1 MVPGTDAE
9 GAGPSKGPGTG
20 PDLHD
25 PVRQRAFAEL
35 VSAHYDALRDI
46 AQRTLRAEQET
57 AGFGAAAIA
66 PTSLVTE
73 TVIKFMNQHQL
84 PVAEAHLRGLASV
97 FMTRVIADR
106 RRARLAA
113 RRDARLTTHLH
124 TEAEGP
130 EEEPRDPATREDLER
145 LEDAM
150 IRLAE
155 HHPREMEV
163 VTLHSVAGIPM
174 ERVAQMLG
182 VHVATAHRDL
192 ASGRE
197 RLARELRSRR

>member
-9 GAGPSKGPGTG
+9 GAGPSKGSSTG

-113 RRDARLTTHLH
+113 RRDTRLTTRLH

-174 ERVAQMLG
+174 ERVAQLIG

>member
-9 GAGPSKGPGTG
+9 GAGPSIGSGTG

-113 RRDARLTTHLH
+113 RRDTRLTTRLH

-174 ERVAQMLG
+174 ERVAQMIG

>member
-1 MVPGTDAE
+1 MAGDPTGDPPRQVPVDSA
-9 GAGPSKGPGTG
+9 
-20 PDLHD
+20 PDLRD
-25 PVRQRAFAEL
+25 PAHQRAFAEL

-73 TVIKFMNQHQL
+73 TVIRFMNQRQL

-113 RRDARLTTHLH
+113 KRDTRLTTRLD
-124 TEAEGP
+124 TQAEGLEAGP
-130 EEEPRDPATREDLER
+130 PDPAGREDLER
-145 LEDAM
+145 LEEAM

-174 ERVAQMLG
+174 ERVAELLN

-192 ASGRE
+192 VSGRE
-197 RLARELRSRR
+197 RLARALRSSR

>member
-1 MVPGTDAE
+1 MADEAAE
-9 GAGPSKGPGTG
+9 GPGQPMRAESV
-20 PDLHD
+20 PDLRD
-25 PVRQRAFAEL
+25 PARQRAFAEL
-35 VSAHYDALRDI
+35 VSAHYDALREI

-73 TVIKFMNQHQL
+73 AVIRFMNQREL
-84 PVAEAHLRGLASV
+84 PSAEAHLRGLASV

-113 RRDARLTTHLH
+113 RRDARLTTRLD
-124 TEAEGP
+124 TEAEGLEAGP
-130 EEEPRDPATREDLER
+130 EDPAEREDLER
-145 LEDAM
+145 LEEAM

-174 ERVAQMLG
+174 DRVAEMIG

-197 RLARELRSRR
+197 RLARALRAGR

>member
-1 MVPGTDAE
+1 MDE
-9 GAGPSKGPGTG
+9 GGPGG
-20 PDLHD
+20 PDMRD
-25 PVRQRAFAEL
+25 PARQRAFAAL
-35 VSAHYDALRDI
+35 VSEHYGSLREI

-57 AGFGAAAIA
+57 VGFGAAAIA

-73 TVIKFMNQHQL
+73 TVIRLMNQREL
-84 PVAEAHLRGLASV
+84 PSREAHLRGLACV

-113 RRDARLTTHLH
+113 RRDVRATTRLD
-124 TEAEGP
+124 TEAEI
-130 EEEPRDPATREDLER
+130 EEELGPGAEGREDLER
-145 LEDAM
+145 LEHAM
-150 IRLAE
+150 IGLAAC
-155 HHPREMEV
+155 HPREMEV

-174 ERVAQMLG
+174 DRIAEMLG

-197 RLARELRSRR
+197 RLARALRRDRGRG

>member
-1 MVPGTDAE
+1 MVPGTDGE
-9 GAGPSKGPGTG
+9 GAGPSKGPGPG

-73 TVIKFMNQHQL
+73 TVIRFMNQHQL

-113 RRDARLTTHLH
+113 RRDTRLTTRLD

-174 ERVAQMLG
+174 ERVAQLIG

>member
-1 MVPGTDAE
+1 MQDDAE
-9 GAGPSKGPGTG
+9 DGPGPRAG
-20 PDLHD
+20 ADAPPDLRD
-25 PVRQRAFAEL
+25 PARQRAFAEL
-35 VSAHYDALRDI
+35 VSDHYDALREI

-73 TVIKFMNQHQL
+73 TVIRLMNQRQL
-84 PVAEAHLRGLASV
+84 PAAEAHLRGLASV

-113 RRDARLTTHLH
+113 RRDARLTMRLD
-124 TEAEGP
+124 TEAEGL
-130 EEEPRDPATREDLER
+130 EEGPSDPAGREDLER
-145 LEDAM
+145 LEEAM

-174 ERVAQMLG
+174 DRVAEMMG

-197 RLARELRSRR
+197 RLARALRSSR

>member
-9 GAGPSKGPGTG
+9 GAGPSKGSGTG

-25 PVRQRAFAEL
+25 PVRQRVFAQL
-35 VSAHYDALRDI
+35 VSTHYDALRDI

-73 TVIKFMNQHQL
+73 TVIRFMNQHQL

-113 RRDARLTTHLH
+113 RRDARLTTHLD

-174 ERVAQMLG
+174 ERVAQMIG

-197 RLARELRSRR
+197 RLARELRSQR

>member
-1 MVPGTDAE
+1 MVPGTDGE
-9 GAGPSKGPGTG
+9 GAGPLKGPGPR

-113 RRDARLTTHLH
+113 RRDTRLTTRLD

-174 ERVAQMLG
+174 ERVAQMIG

-197 RLARELRSRR
+197 RLAREHRSRR

>member
-9 GAGPSKGPGTG
+9 GAGPSNGPGPG

-25 PVRQRAFAEL
+25 PARQRAFAEL

-113 RRDARLTTHLH
+113 RRDTRLTTHLD

-130 EEEPRDPATREDLER
+130 EEKPRDPATREDLER
-145 LEDAM
+145 LEEAM

-174 ERVAQMLG
+174 ERVAQMIG

>member
-1 MVPGTDAE
+1 MTGESNDDAPRPVGDG
-9 GAGPSKGPGTG
+9 GA
-20 PDLHD
+20 PDLRD
-25 PVRQRAFAEL
+25 PARQRAFAEL
-35 VSAHYDALRDI
+35 VSAHYDALREI

-73 TVIKFMNQHQL
+73 AVIRFMNQREL
-84 PVAEAHLRGLASV
+84 PSAEAHLRGLASV

-113 RRDARLTTHLH
+113 RRDARLTTRLD
-124 TEAEGP
+124 TEAEGQEAAP
-130 EEEPRDPATREDLER
+130 PDPAGREDLER
-145 LEDAM
+145 LEEAM

-174 ERVAQMLG
+174 DRVAEMIG

-197 RLARELRSRR
+197 RLARALRTGR

>member
-1 MVPGTDAE
+1 MVPSMDAE
-9 GAGPSKGPGTG
+9 GDGPSSGADAV

-25 PVRQRAFAEL
+25 PARQRAFAEL
-35 VSAHYDALRDI
+35 VSAHYNALRDI

-73 TVIKFMNQHQL
+73 AVIRFMNQRQL

-97 FMTRVIADR
+97 FMTRIIADR
-106 RRARLAA
+106 RRVRLAA
-113 RRDARLTTHLH
+113 SRDARRTTRLD
-124 TEAEGP
+124 TEAEGV
-130 EEEPRDPATREDLER
+130 EEGPHDPTTREDLER

-174 ERVAQMLG
+174 DRVAEMIG

-192 ASGRE
+192 AAGRE
-197 RLARELRSRR
+197 RLARELRSSR